1 LNIYS
6 VRLVEIH
13 NLINDLFYLSNIE
26 VKTTKVKVLLKVNVD
41 EDLTQKRDIKNLMC
55 WMVKNV

>member
-1 LNIYS
+1 MNIYS